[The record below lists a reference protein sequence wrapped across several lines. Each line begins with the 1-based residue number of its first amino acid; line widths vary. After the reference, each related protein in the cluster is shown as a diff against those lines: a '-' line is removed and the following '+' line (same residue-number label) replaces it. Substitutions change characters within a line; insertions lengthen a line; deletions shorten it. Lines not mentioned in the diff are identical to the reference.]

1 MSRDYVMAVI
11 ICPAAS
17 LDDLRELIAATGAE
31 GATVQTLGAP
41 AWDEGT
47 TIIKTADGWAD
58 LAAMPPP
65 DFYITEGWV
74 HKDAV
79 AQLPEDTFVPP
90 AEPI

>member
-11 ICPAAS
+11 ICSAAS

-31 GATVQTLGAP
+31 GATVQTLGRP

-47 TIIKTADGWAD
+47 PMIYGADGWPN

-65 DFYITEGWV
+65 DHYITEGWM
-74 HKDAV
+74 HKDAA
-79 AQLPEDTFVPP
+79 AQLPEDAFVPP